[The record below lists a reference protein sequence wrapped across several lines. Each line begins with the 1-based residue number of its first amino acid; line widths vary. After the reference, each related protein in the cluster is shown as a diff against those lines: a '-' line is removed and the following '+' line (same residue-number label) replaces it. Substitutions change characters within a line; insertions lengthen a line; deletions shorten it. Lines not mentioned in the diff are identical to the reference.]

1 MINSDDYV
9 GTALCLRAQ
18 MRRVGSACPLL
29 LMYGTLYDDRSER
42 LSGEAIVRLQGAF
55 DRLVPISELALM
67 VDQWH
72 ARVDSTAA
80 SRTRDNISVTR
91 PAGGRRL
98 YTSVSQTHAKVYIW
112 ALPWERV
119 AYLDLDTLLLA
130 NIDDVLRVQLSARE
144 SLAATNCTGV
154 GGASYFVAG
163 FMVLRP
169 NVKEVPTL
177 VTLTRFARNPWKG
190 RVPVSLGRAA
200 ADPKCAHRGLPSFI
214 HV

>member
-9 GTALCLRAQ
+9 GAALCLRAQ

-29 LMYGTLYDDRSER
+29 LMYDDRSER

-144 SLAATNCTGV
+144 SLAATNCTGTGAGTGAGTDRCGRRILLCSRVHGLETECQGDADAGDTHAFRTQPVEGPRARLV
-154 GGASYFVAG
+154 G
-163 FMVLRP
+163 
-169 NVKEVPTL
+169 
-177 VTLTRFARNPWKG
+177 TRSGGPQVRT
-190 RVPVSLGRAA
+190 
-200 ADPKCAHRGLPSFI
+200 
-214 HV
+214 